1 MKEKG
6 DNIRGWHSTFVS
18 YPLPSFG
25 GTPPIL
31 RETAKMQR
39 DTQRMASYPLPS
51 YGGTPPILR
60 GEHHADS
67 IQHGMSVK

>member
-6 DNIRGWHSTFVS
+6 DNIRRRHSTFVS
-18 YPLPSFG
+18 YPLPAKG

-39 DTQRMASYPLPS
+39 DTQRMSSYPLPAK
-51 YGGTPPILR
+51 GGTPPILR
-60 GEHHADS
+60 GECHADN
-67 IQHGMSVK
+67 IQHCISAK

>member
-6 DNIRGWHSTFVS
+6 DNIRSRHSTFV
-18 YPLPSFG
+18 
-25 GTPPIL
+25 
-31 RETAKMQR
+31 
-39 DTQRMASYPLPS
+39 SYPLPS